1 MFHVGDD
8 IFSAAYFRDISRRRK
23 ISKELEKQNQ
33 QLREIA
39 WTQSH
44 MVRAPLTR
52 IMGLANAL
60 QEGIVPECDRQQYL
74 DYIKNSSDELDD
86 VIKNITAKTVTAKL

>member
-1 MFHVGDD
+1 L
-8 IFSAAYFRDISRRRK
+8 K
-23 ISKELEKQNQ
+23 
-33 QLREIA
+33 EIA

-60 QEGIVPECDRQQYL
+60 QRGIVPDSERQQYL
-74 DYIKNSSDELDD
+74 NYIKNSSDELDD
-86 VIKNITAKTVTAKL
+86 VIKNITAKTIVN